1 MTASRAIALS
11 FCLAASVAAS
21 PVFAKD
27 PCASLICM
35 AGQVQGS
42 GGQGCDGAISDF
54 LFIVQYRHGHIDY
67 NATPNARR
75 DHLNSFPGPS
85 GKTST
90 VASTTSRFLQT
101 TPPYLLFQTLPP

>member
-1 MTASRAIALS
+1 MTASRAISLS

-54 LFIVQYRHGHIDY
+54 LSIVQYHHGHIDY

-75 DHLNSFPGPS
+75 DYLNSCPGAS
-85 GKTST
+85 ENTSNVDSIISAFGGAT
-90 VASTTSRFLQT
+90 HL
-101 TPPYLLFQTLPP
+101 